1 MATPITYVPPRLTAL
16 LRTGQEYAPLVLRLG
31 LGLMILPHGTQK
43 LLGWFGGYGFTGTLQ
58 FFTETMGIP
67 WLFGFLAIMAEFFGG
82 LALLIGALT
91 RLAALGVG
99 IVMLVAAW
107 TSHLQNG
114 FFMNWYGNQAGEG
127 VEFHLLALAMALAL
141 IICGGGYASLD
152 TYLRRPP
159 AQADGRE
166 RLITRQYGA

>member
-1 MATPITYVPPRLTAL
+1 MTTHTTRLLQSLNPL
-16 LRTGQEYAPLVLRLG
+16 LHTEQDYTSLVLRIG
-31 LGLMILPHGTQK
+31 LGLMMIPHGAQK
-43 LLGWFGGYGFTGTLQ
+43 LLGWFGGYGFAGTMQ

-82 LALLIGALT
+82 LALLAGALT

-114 FFMNWYGNQAGEG
+114 LFMNWYGNQAGEG
-127 VEFHLLALAMALAL
+127 VEFHLLAIAIALAL
-141 IICGGGYASLD
+141 VLRGGGYASLD
-152 TYLRRPP
+152 ARLLATGARADRRRPS
-159 AQADGRE
+159 
-166 RLITRQYGA
+166 

>member
-1 MATPITYVPPRLTAL
+1 M
-16 LRTGQEYAPLVLRLG
+16 
-31 LGLMILPHGTQK
+31 MIPHGAQK
-43 LLGWFGGYGFTGTLQ
+43 LLGWFGGYGFAGTMQ

-82 LALLIGALT
+82 LALLAGALT

-114 FFMNWYGNQAGEG
+114 LFMNWYGNQAGEG
-127 VEFHLLALAMALAL
+127 VEFHLLAIAIALAL
-141 IICGGGYASLD
+141 VLRGGGYASLD
-152 TYLRRPP
+152 ARLLATGARADRRRPS
-159 AQADGRE
+159 
-166 RLITRQYGA
+166 